1 MLDLDK
7 ELNSMQA
14 QAARTVDGPVLIL
27 AGAGSGKTRTLIYRI
42 ANMLEQGIN
51 PWNIMAITFTNKAA
65 KEMRDRVRDKMPG
78 DADRIWVSTFHST
91 CLRIMFKFAEYLGYT
106 PSFEIADTSDQKSIL
121 KDIYKELNVD
131 RKMYPEKRILNAI
144 SHAKDELMDPEEFE
158 KENRNDFSKEMLIR
172 FYKEYQSRLKKNNS
186 MDFDDLIMN
195 TVRLFK
201 ENREALE
208 YYQERFKYI
217 MVDEYQD
224 TNTAQFE
231 LVRLLAGKYKNLC
244 VVGDDDQSIYRF
256 RGANIYNILNFE
268 KTYPEARVIK
278 LEENY
283 RSTSN
288 ILDAANAV
296 IRNNTQRKAKSLW
309 TENTAGSLIHFKQ
322 LDTAIGEAS
331 YIADDIREKVS
342 RGSRHYG
349 DFAVLIRT
357 NVQSK
362 ELEDAFRVRGIEY
375 DLVKGLRFWDTKVI
389 KDLTAYMMT
398 VADGGNDLRTLR
410 VINTPSRGIGA
421 ASVEKCAVFSTANG
435 YTLFDTTGIAERVP
449 GMNAKSANAMHGFHD
464 LIIGIR
470 EGMASKS
477 LSEVLD
483 EIIEQTGYMDW
494 LEEKSENEEKF
505 LEATEYI
512 NKLKETLDIYEEETD
527 EPSLVDFMRV
537 NGIEG
542 NNLDKVGDGDEK
554 DKVLIMTM
562 HNAKGLEFPNVYMA
576 GVEEGLFPGFAT
588 MTSDDEFAME
598 EERRLCYVAITRAR
612 EELTITCARQRMIN
626 GETRYSNASRF
637 IREIPIGLLD
647 MKVAPVKR
655 IESDAPKVSSR
666 QIARSAFAA
675 PPSAFSKGF
684 GKRSLTES
692 AKAPD
697 YAVGDRVLHFK
708 FGEGTVK
715 AIVNGGRDYEV
726 TVDFDNSGTKKM
738 FAGFAKL
745 KKL

>member
-1 MLDLDK
+1 MIDLEN
-7 ELNSMQA
+7 ELNPMQA
-14 QAARTVDGPVLIL
+14 EAAGEINGPVLIL

-42 ANMLEQGIN
+42 ANMLDKGID
-51 PWNIMAITFTNKAA
+51 PWNVMAITFTNKAA
-65 KEMRDRVRDKMPG
+65 KEMRERVRDMMPK

-91 CLRIMFKFAEYLGYT
+91 CLKVMFKFAQYLGYT
-106 PSFEIADTSDQKSIL
+106 ESFEIADTTDQKSIL
-121 KDIYKELNVD
+121 KEIYKELNID
-131 RKMYPEKRILNAI
+131 KKMYPEKRILNAI
-144 SHAKDELMDPEEFE
+144 SKAKDELIGPEEYE
-158 KENRNDFSKEMLIR
+158 KENRNDFSKEMTVR
-172 FYKEYQSRLKKNNS
+172 VYKEYQKKLKKNNS

-195 TVRLFK
+195 TVTLFK
-201 ENREALE
+201 ENKEALE

-231 LVRLLAGKYKNLC
+231 LIRALAGKYQNLC

-268 KTYPEARVIK
+268 KAYPQVKVIK
-278 LEENY
+278 LEKNY

-296 IRNNTQRKAKSLW
+296 ISNNTQRKSKSLW
-309 TENTAGSLIHFKQ
+309 TENETGSLIHFKQ
-322 LDTAIGEAS
+322 LDSAAGEAS
-331 YIADDIREKVS
+331 YIADDIQS
-342 RGSRHYG
+342 RVGKGSKKYG

-362 ELEDAFRVRGIEY
+362 ELEDAFRIRGIEY

-389 KDLTAYMMT
+389 KDLCAYLMT
-398 VADGGNDLRTLR
+398 VADGNNDLRTLR

-421 ASVEKCAVFSTANG
+421 ASVEKCVVFSNANG
-435 YTLFDTTGIAERVP
+435 YSLYETTGIVENVP
-449 GMNAKSANAMHGFHD
+449 GISARAAGAIKGFHT
-464 LIIGIR
+464 LIEDIR
-470 EGMASKS
+470 QDMRYMS
-477 LSEVLD
+477 LSKVLD
-483 EIIEQTGYMDW
+483 EIIERTDYLEW
-494 LEEKSENEEKF
+494 LEDKSETNEKY
-505 LEATEYI
+505 LEAVEYI

-527 EPSLVDFMRV
+527 EPSLADFMRL

-542 NNLDKVGDGDEK
+542 NNLDKTGEGDET

-598 EERRLCYVAITRAR
+598 EERRLCYVAMTRAR
-612 EELTITCARQRMIN
+612 KELTITCARQRMVN
-626 GETRYSNASRF
+626 GETRYSNPSRF

-655 IESDAPKVSSR
+655 IESDEPKLSSR
-666 QIARSAFAA
+666 EIAGRAFKSA
-675 PPSAFSKGF
+675 PSAFSSAFK
-684 GKRSLTES
+684 KRSLSES

-697 YAVGDRVLHFK
+697 YGVGDRVLHFK

-715 AIVNGGRDYEV
+715 DIVSGGRDYEV
-726 TVDFDNSGTKKM
+726 TVDFDSSGTKKM

-745 KKL
+745 KKI

>member
-1 MLDLDK
+1 MPDLEK
-7 ELNSMQA
+7 ELNPMQA
-14 QAARTVDGPVLIL
+14 AAARTVDGPVLIL

-42 ANMLEQGIN
+42 ANMLEQGID

-65 KEMRDRVRDKMPG
+65 KEMRDRVRDMMKT

-106 PSFEIADTSDQKSIL
+106 SSFEIADTSDQKSIL
-121 KDIYKELNVD
+121 KDIYKDLNVD
-131 RKMYPEKRILNAI
+131 RKMYPEKRVLNAI
-144 SHAKDELMDPEEFE
+144 SHAKDELIGPEEYE
-158 KENRNDFSKEMLIR
+158 KENKGDYSKEMLIR

-195 TVRLFK
+195 TVTLFK
-201 ENREALE
+201 ENKEALE

-288 ILDAANAV
+288 ILEAANSV

-309 TENTAGSLIHFKQ
+309 TENPAGALIHFKQ
-322 LDTAIGEAS
+322 LDTAVGEAS
-331 YIADDIREKVS
+331 YIADEIREKVS
-342 RGSRHYG
+342 RGGRKYG

-362 ELEDAFRVRGIEY
+362 ELEDAFRIRGIEY

-398 VADGGNDLRTLR
+398 VADGRNDIRTLR

-421 ASVEKCAVFSTANG
+421 ASVEKCVVFSTANG
-435 YTLFDTTGIAERVP
+435 YSLLETTGIAERVP
-449 GMNAKSANAMHGFHD
+449 TINSKAVNAMHGFYD
-464 LIIGIR
+464 LIAGIR
-470 EGMASKS
+470 ENMASKS
-477 LSEVLD
+477 LSGVLD
-483 EIIEQTGYMDW
+483 EIIEKTGYMDW

-505 LEATEYI
+505 FEATEYI
-512 NKLKETLDIYEEETD
+512 NKLKETLDIYEEETE

-542 NNLDKVGDGDEK
+542 NNLDKVGEGDET

-612 EELTITCARQRMIN
+612 EELSITCARQRMIN
-626 GETRYSNASRF
+626 GETRYSNPSRF

-655 IESDAPKVSSR
+655 SEDDAPKASSR
-666 QIARSAFAA
+666 QIARSAFNAA
-675 PPSAFSKGF
+675 PSAFSSGF
-684 GKRSLTES
+684 KKRSLAES

-697 YAVGDRVLHFK
+697 YGVGDRVLHFK

-715 AIVNGGRDYEV
+715 DIVNGGRDYEV

>member
-1 MLDLDK
+1 MPDLEK
-7 ELNSMQA
+7 ELNPMQA
-14 QAARTVDGPVLIL
+14 AAARTVDGPVLIL

-42 ANMLEQGIN
+42 ANMLEQGID

-65 KEMRDRVRDKMPG
+65 KEMQGRVRDMMKT

-106 PSFEIADTSDQKSIL
+106 SSFEIADTSDQKSIL
-121 KDIYKELNVD
+121 KDIYKDLNVD
-131 RKMYPEKRILNAI
+131 RKMYPEKRVLNAI
-144 SHAKDELMDPEEFE
+144 SHAKDELIGPEEYE
-158 KENRNDFSKEMLIR
+158 KENKGDYSKEMLIR

-195 TVRLFK
+195 TVTLFK
-201 ENREALE
+201 ENKEALE

-288 ILDAANAV
+288 ILEAANSV
-296 IRNNTQRKAKSLW
+296 IRNNTQRKTKSLW
-309 TENTAGSLIHFKQ
+309 TENPAGALIHFKQ
-322 LDTAIGEAS
+322 LDTAVGEAS
-331 YIADDIREKVS
+331 YIADEIREKVS
-342 RGSRHYG
+342 RGGRKYG

-362 ELEDAFRVRGIEY
+362 ELEDAFRIRGIEY

-398 VADGGNDLRTLR
+398 VADGRNDIRTLR

-421 ASVEKCAVFSTANG
+421 ASVEKCVAFSTANG
-435 YTLFDTTGIAERVP
+435 YSLLETTGIAERVP
-449 GMNAKSANAMHGFHD
+449 TINSKAVNAMHGFYD
-464 LIIGIR
+464 LIAGIR
-470 EGMASKS
+470 ENMASKS
-477 LSEVLD
+477 LSGVLE
-483 EIIEQTGYMDW
+483 EIIEKTGYMGW

-505 LEATEYI
+505 FEATEYI
-512 NKLKETLDIYEEETD
+512 NKLKETLDIYEEETE

-542 NNLDKVGDGDEK
+542 NNLDKVGEGDET

-612 EELTITCARQRMIN
+612 EELSITCARQRMIN
-626 GETRYSNASRF
+626 GETRYSNPSRF

-647 MKVAPVKR
+647 MKVTPVKR
-655 IESDAPKVSSR
+655 SYDDAPKVSSR
-666 QIARSAFAA
+666 QIARSAFNAA
-675 PPSAFSKGF
+675 PSAFSSGF
-684 GKRSLTES
+684 KKRSLAES

-697 YAVGDRVLHFK
+697 YGVGDRVLHFK

-715 AIVNGGRDYEV
+715 DIVNGGRDYEV

>member
-1 MLDLDK
+1 
-7 ELNSMQA
+7 MQA
-14 QAARTVDGPVLIL
+14 AAARTVDGPVLIL

-42 ANMLEQGIN
+42 ANMLEQGID

-65 KEMRDRVRDKMPG
+65 KEMRDRVRDMMKT

-106 PSFEIADTSDQKSIL
+106 SSFEIADTSDQKSIL
-121 KDIYKELNVD
+121 KDIYKDLNVD
-131 RKMYPEKRILNAI
+131 RKMYPEKRVLNAI
-144 SHAKDELMDPEEFE
+144 SHAKDELIGPEEYE
-158 KENRNDFSKEMLIR
+158 KENKGDYSKEMLIR

-195 TVRLFK
+195 TVTLFK
-201 ENREALE
+201 ENKEALE

-256 RGANIYNILNFE
+256 RGANIHNILNFE

-288 ILDAANAV
+288 ILEAANSV

-309 TENTAGSLIHFKQ
+309 TENPAGALIHFKQ

-331 YIADDIREKVS
+331 YIADEIREKVS
-342 RGSRHYG
+342 RGGRKYG

-398 VADGGNDLRTLR
+398 VADGRNDIRTLR

-421 ASVEKCAVFSTANG
+421 ASVEKCVVFSTANG
-435 YTLFDTTGIAERVP
+435 YSLLETTGIAERVP
-449 GMNAKSANAMHGFHD
+449 TMNSKAVNAMHGFYD
-464 LIIGIR
+464 LIAGIR
-470 EGMASKS
+470 ENMASKS
-477 LSEVLD
+477 LSGVLE
-483 EIIEQTGYMDW
+483 EIIEKTGYMDW

-505 LEATEYI
+505 FEATEYI
-512 NKLKETLDIYEEETD
+512 NKLKETLDIYEEETE

-542 NNLDKVGDGDEK
+542 NNLDKVGDGDET

-612 EELTITCARQRMIN
+612 EELSITCARQRMIN
-626 GETRYSNASRF
+626 GETRYSNPSRF

-647 MKVAPVKR
+647 MKVTPVKR
-655 IESDAPKVSSR
+655 SYDDAPKASSR
-666 QIARSAFAA
+666 QIARSAFNAA
-675 PPSAFSKGF
+675 PSAFSSGF
-684 GKRSLTES
+684 KKRSLAES

-697 YAVGDRVLHFK
+697 YGVGDRVLHFK

-715 AIVNGGRDYEV
+715 DIVNGGRDYEV

>member
-1 MLDLDK
+1 MPDLEK
-7 ELNSMQA
+7 ELNPMQA
-14 QAARTVDGPVLIL
+14 AAARTVDGPVLIL

-42 ANMLEQGIN
+42 ANMLEQGID

-65 KEMRDRVRDKMPG
+65 KEMRDRVRDMMKT

-106 PSFEIADTSDQKSIL
+106 SSFEIADTSDQKSIL
-121 KDIYKELNVD
+121 KDLYKDLNMD
-131 RKMYPEKRILNAI
+131 RKMYPEKRVLNAI
-144 SHAKDELMDPEEFE
+144 SHAKDELIGPEEYE
-158 KENRNDFSKEMLIR
+158 KENKGDYSKEMLIR

-195 TVRLFK
+195 TVTLFK
-201 ENREALE
+201 ENKEALE

-268 KTYPEARVIK
+268 KTYPEARVIT

-288 ILDAANAV
+288 ILEAANSV

-309 TENTAGSLIHFKQ
+309 TENPAGALIHFKQ
-322 LDTAIGEAS
+322 LDTAVGEAS
-331 YIADDIREKVS
+331 YIADEIREKVS
-342 RGSRHYG
+342 RGGRKYG

-362 ELEDAFRVRGIEY
+362 ELEDAFRIRGIEY

-398 VADGGNDLRTLR
+398 VADGRNDIRTLR

-421 ASVEKCAVFSTANG
+421 ASVEKCVVFSTANG
-435 YTLFDTTGIAERVP
+435 YSLLETTGIAERVP
-449 GMNAKSANAMHGFHD
+449 TINSKAVNAMHGFYD
-464 LIIGIR
+464 LIAGIR
-470 EGMASKS
+470 ENMASKS
-477 LSEVLD
+477 LSGVLE
-483 EIIEQTGYMDW
+483 EIIEKTGYMDW

-505 LEATEYI
+505 FEATEYI
-512 NKLKETLDIYEEETD
+512 NKLKETLDIYEEETE

-542 NNLDKVGDGDEK
+542 NNLDKVGEGDET

-612 EELTITCARQRMIN
+612 EELSITCARQRMIN
-626 GETRYSNASRF
+626 GETRYSNPSRF

-655 IESDAPKVSSR
+655 SYDDAPKVSSR
-666 QIARSAFAA
+666 QIARSAFNAA
-675 PPSAFSKGF
+675 PSAFSSGF
-684 GKRSLTES
+684 KKRSLAES

-697 YAVGDRVLHFK
+697 YGVGDRVLHFK

-715 AIVNGGRDYEV
+715 DIVNGGRDYEV